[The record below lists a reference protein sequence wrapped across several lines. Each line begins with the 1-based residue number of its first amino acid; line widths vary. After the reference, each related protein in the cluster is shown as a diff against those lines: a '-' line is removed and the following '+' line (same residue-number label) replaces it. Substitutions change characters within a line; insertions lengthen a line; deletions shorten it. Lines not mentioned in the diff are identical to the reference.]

1 MSAYCETELQEI
13 ARWLGEGLSAS
24 GIASALGTLRGSP
37 VSRSAIIGIVHRNA
51 ALNAIGFAK
60 KQGRPCAAKTS
71 VEKIRPARKPRVAK
85 EKTAAVGKGMT
96 ARVPHAK
103 PAPARAA
110 PSRAGER
117 AKVVVRRDRQPQGVA
132 MRFIDCLFGRC
143 RAPLDMTFP
152 ENPEDH
158 APGGRPGAE
167 MLCCGMRTSRLKSYC
182 AYHQA
187 RFFRPAPEEEMPQQ
201 RRPVPPAERW
211 KEFLR

>member
-1 MSAYCETELQEI
+1 MSAYCETELREI

-37 VSRSAIIGIVHRNA
+37 VSRSAIIGIVHRDA
-51 ALNAIGFAK
+51 TLSAIGFAK
-60 KQGRPCAAKTS
+60 KQGRPCVAKAT
-71 VEKIRPARKPRVAK
+71 VAKIRSARKPRVAK
-85 EKTAAVGKGMT
+85 EKTAAAGKGMT
-96 ARVPHAK
+96 ARAPHAK

-110 PSRAGER
+110 PPRAGER
-117 AKVVVRRDRQPQGVA
+117 VKVTVRRARQPHGVA

-158 APGGRPGAE
+158 APGGRPSAE
-167 MLCCGMRTSRLKSYC
+167 MLCCGMRTRGLKSYC

-187 RFFRPAPEEEMPQQ
+187 RFFRPAPEEEMPEL
-201 RRPVPPAERW
+201 RRSLPPAERW
-211 KEFLR
+211 KEYQR

>member
-1 MSAYCETELQEI
+1 MSAYRETELQEI

-51 ALNAIGFAK
+51 ALSAIGFAK
-60 KQGRPCAAKTS
+60 KQGRPSAVKTNAD
-71 VEKIRPARKPRVAK
+71 KICPVRKPRVEK
-85 EKTAAVGKGMT
+85 EKTVAVVKGAT
-96 ARVPHAK
+96 ASAPHAK
-103 PAPARAA
+103 PAPAGAA
-110 PSRAGER
+110 PPRAGER
-117 AKVVVRRDRQPQGVA
+117 AKVAVRRGRQPHGVA

-143 RAPLDMTFP
+143 RAPLDMTSP
-152 ENPEDH
+152 EDPEDH

-167 MLCCGMRTSRLKSYC
+167 MLCCGMRTRGLKSYC

-201 RRPVPPAERW
+201 RRPLPVERW
-211 KEFLR
+211 KEFVR

>member
-1 MSAYCETELQEI
+1 MSAYRDTELQEI

-24 GIASALGTLRGSP
+24 GIASALGALRGSP
-37 VSRSAIIGIVHRNA
+37 VSRSAVIGIVHRNA
-51 ALNAIGFAK
+51 MLSVIGFAK
-60 KQGRPCAAKTS
+60 KQGRPCAAKAGA
-71 VEKIRPARKPRVAK
+71 EKSRPAREPRAAK
-85 EKTAAVGKGMT
+85 EKSAAVDKGMT
-96 ARVPHAK
+96 ARAPHAK

-110 PSRAGER
+110 PPRAGER
-117 AKVVVRRDRQPQGVA
+117 AKATVRRARQPHGVA

-167 MLCCGMRTSRLKSYC
+167 MLCCGMRTKGLKSYC

-187 RFFRPAPEEEMPQQ
+187 RFFRPAPEEEIPRQ
-201 RRPVPPAERW
+201 RPAPPAERW